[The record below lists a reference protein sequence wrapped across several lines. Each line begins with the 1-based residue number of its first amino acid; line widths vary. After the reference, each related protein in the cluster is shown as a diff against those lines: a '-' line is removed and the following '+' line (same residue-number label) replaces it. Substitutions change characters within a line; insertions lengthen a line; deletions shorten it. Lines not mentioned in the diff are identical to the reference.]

1 MEVSKWQQADSN
13 TLGTVVTGR
22 LYVCKIIKKHVMFR
36 FFQPP
41 PHPENPGV

>member
-22 LYVCKIIKKHVMFR
+22 LCLQNRKKTCRPNV
-36 FFQPP
+36 
-41 PHPENPGV
+41 